1 MKCRFIGRDYELE
14 TLQGLVEKQAASLVV
29 ITGRRR
35 IGKSRLIEEFAER
48 NGKYRHASISALAP
62 QPGIT
67 PELQKKA
74 FAEQMQREMGMPPV
88 QHADWL
94 DLFTH
99 LARAT
104 EKKKWIVLLDEISW
118 MAKDDPEFLPK
129 LKIAWDLH
137 FKKNPKLILFLC
149 GSVSSWL
156 DKNILSNTGFVGRVS
171 KHLRVEELSMPH
183 CNHFWGAA
191 RDRISFYDKLKVI
204 SVTGAVPRYLEE
216 IVVKRSAEENIR
228 RLCFSPEG
236 LLFREFDQIFSDLFD
251 QRGPI
256 YQEIVATLADGHGAM
271 TDVIERLGGGK
282 GGVMSTYLN
291 DLILAGFLQ
300 REFTWDPKR
309 CSISKLSRFRLQD
322 NYLRFYLK
330 YVLPNRQKI
339 ENRRFAQAPMSALA
353 GWDSLVGLQFENL
366 VLRNREFIWKRC
378 GLSPS
383 EIELEG
389 PFFQQGTKR
398 RRGCQIDYLIQT
410 KHGPLYLCEIKFSR
424 NPISADVE
432 VEVLDKADRL
442 DAPKHCSILPILIH
456 ANQVSERVQYGEV
469 FARIIDFS
477 EILGE

>member
-191 RDRISFYDKLKVI
+191 RDRI
-204 SVTGAVPRYLEE
+204 
-216 IVVKRSAEENIR
+216 
-228 RLCFSPEG
+228 
-236 LLFREFDQIFSDLFD
+236 
-251 QRGPI
+251 
-256 YQEIVATLADGHGAM
+256 
-271 TDVIERLGGGK
+271 
-282 GGVMSTYLN
+282 
-291 DLILAGFLQ
+291 
-300 REFTWDPKR
+300 
-309 CSISKLSRFRLQD
+309 
-322 NYLRFYLK
+322 
-330 YVLPNRQKI
+330 
-339 ENRRFAQAPMSALA
+339 
-353 GWDSLVGLQFENL
+353 
-366 VLRNREFIWKRC
+366 
-378 GLSPS
+378 
-383 EIELEG
+383 
-389 PFFQQGTKR
+389 
-398 RRGCQIDYLIQT
+398 
-410 KHGPLYLCEIKFSR
+410 
-424 NPISADVE
+424 
-432 VEVLDKADRL
+432 
-442 DAPKHCSILPILIH
+442 
-456 ANQVSERVQYGEV
+456 
-469 FARIIDFS
+469 
-477 EILGE
+477 